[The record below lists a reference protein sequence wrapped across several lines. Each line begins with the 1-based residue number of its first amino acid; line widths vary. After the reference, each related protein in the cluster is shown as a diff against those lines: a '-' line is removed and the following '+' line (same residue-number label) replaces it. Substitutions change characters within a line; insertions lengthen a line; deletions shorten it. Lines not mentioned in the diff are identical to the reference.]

1 VVSRPVLPWIPR
13 TVVLQE
19 PIHSAFHSG
28 RYGYLQDYEQS
39 STPREIMC
47 FVTFVCHVPL
57 LRYSTVPQVREA
69 SDGQMEGTLVL
80 LRTGRGFEWSAAKT
94 SQRRALTRFAGQT
107 SLSTVLLSIINF
119 FFRSVSEKEGPA
131 LTRAEGPQP

>member
-1 VVSRPVLPWIPR
+1 MVSSPVLPWIPR

-80 LRTGRGFEWSAAKT
+80 LYVQAGALNGALRK
-94 SQRRALTRFAGQT
+94 RRSGVPL
-107 SLSTVLLSIINF
+107 
-119 FFRSVSEKEGPA
+119 PA
-131 LTRAEGPQP
+131 LLDKHHYQQFFCQ